1 MKTFSAIL
9 LAAALANRLPT
20 GAILDPIGSPKTVGN
35 FPLAIVPSP
44 DGNQLVLLLCGW
56 RQQGIQIIDRSSGV
70 VMQTIEQP
78 AAFIGLTFS
87 PDGRTL
93 YASGGNDDVIHVYR
107 WADGR
112 AIADGKIVLRAKKD
126 PTASGTSY
134 PAGLALSPNGRFL
147 YAAENLG
154 DS

>member
-1 MKTFSAIL
+1 MD
-9 LAAALANRLPT
+9 RLRRIGRRVGAGRRDRRDGHRAT
-20 GAILDPIGSPKTVGN
+20 GAVT
-35 FPLAIVPSP
+35 
-44 DGNQLVLLLCGW
+44 
-56 RQQGIQIIDRSSGV
+56 
-70 VMQTIEQP
+70 QTIHQP

-87 PDGRTL
+87 PDGKTL
-93 YASGGNDDVIHVYR
+93 YASGGNDDVVHVYR

-147 YAAENLG
+147 Y
-154 DS
+154 